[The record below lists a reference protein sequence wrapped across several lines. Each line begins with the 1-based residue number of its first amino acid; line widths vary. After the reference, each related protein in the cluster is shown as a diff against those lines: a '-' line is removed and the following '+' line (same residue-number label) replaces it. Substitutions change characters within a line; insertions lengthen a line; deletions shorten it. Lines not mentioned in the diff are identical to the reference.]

1 MRAGL
6 YEARSL
12 IGGGTAVVELLDGPG
27 ERRRL
32 AELFEVVRAIGS
44 LALPGR
50 IQHLADAALD
60 VDGSVYSYVPLAVD
74 VEEG

>member
-12 IGGGTAVVELLDGPG
+12 LGRGTAVVELLDGPG

-32 AELFEVVRAIGS
+32 ADAFQALRAIRS

-50 IQHLADAALD
+50 IAALADAALD
-60 VDGSVYSYVPLAVD
+60 VDGSVYSYRPLAVE
-74 VEEG
+74 VEG